1 MNPRVDWRAPVRRGR
16 ATRPAASTPRTR
28 TPSSRGRGCRNAAPS
43 PRPSPTRRSADVEGS
58 PAGAGPSG
66 AQAPVAQRSRIN
78 KRKRSIQ
85 QRLDQQVLEEA
96 EHEARLEESQLET
109 DFNTPEAT
117 IMANRKENL
126 ELQEKM
132 EEARK
137 KVKLEKL
144 DLNIKTA
151 LERFDFAK
159 ASLTMSAAAK
169 IKLVEDDYA
178 KGQLEREK
186 ERRQIEKDEKK
197 MQDTLNRSKTDYAI
211 FHANDS
217 NALENIVAAVQ
228 APPDTE
234 DPHDQDRDD
243 QDTDE
248 EEEEDQD
255 QEDEDTE

>member
-1 MNPRVDWRAPVRRGR
+1 
-16 ATRPAASTPRTR
+16 
-28 TPSSRGRGCRNAAPS
+28 
-43 PRPSPTRRSADVEGS
+43 
-58 PAGAGPSG
+58 
-66 AQAPVAQRSRIN
+66 
-78 KRKRSIQ
+78 
-85 QRLDQQVLEEA
+85 
-96 EHEARLEESQLET
+96 
-109 DFNTPEAT
+109 
-117 IMANRKENL
+117 
-126 ELQEKM
+126 
-132 EEARK
+132 
-137 KVKLEKL
+137 
-144 DLNIKTA
+144 
-151 LERFDFAK
+151 
-159 ASLTMSAAAK
+159 MSAAAK

-186 ERRQIEKDEKK
+186 ERRQIEKEEKK

>member
-1 MNPRVDWRAPVRRGR
+1 M
-16 ATRPAASTPRTR
+16 
-28 TPSSRGRGCRNAAPS
+28 
-43 PRPSPTRRSADVEGS
+43 
-58 PAGAGPSG
+58 
-66 AQAPVAQRSRIN
+66 
-78 KRKRSIQ
+78 
-85 QRLDQQVLEEA
+85 LEEA

-117 IMANRKENL
+117 IMANRRENL

>member
-1 MNPRVDWRAPVRRGR
+1 M
-16 ATRPAASTPRTR
+16 
-28 TPSSRGRGCRNAAPS
+28 
-43 PRPSPTRRSADVEGS
+43 
-58 PAGAGPSG
+58 
-66 AQAPVAQRSRIN
+66 
-78 KRKRSIQ
+78 
-85 QRLDQQVLEEA
+85 LEEA

-228 APPDTE
+228 APEME
-234 DPHDQDRDD
+234 DSHDQDSHD

-255 QEDEDTE
+255 REYEDDE

>member
-1 MNPRVDWRAPVRRGR
+1 M
-16 ATRPAASTPRTR
+16 
-28 TPSSRGRGCRNAAPS
+28 
-43 PRPSPTRRSADVEGS
+43 
-58 PAGAGPSG
+58 
-66 AQAPVAQRSRIN
+66 
-78 KRKRSIQ
+78 
-85 QRLDQQVLEEA
+85 LEEA
-96 EHEARLEESQLET
+96 EHEACLEESQLET

-211 FHANDS
+211 FHADNY
-217 NALENIVAAVQ
+217 NALENLVASVQ
-228 APPDTE
+228 APE
-234 DPHDQDRDD
+234 M
-243 QDTDE
+243 
-248 EEEEDQD
+248 EEDQD
-255 QEDEDTE
+255 QEEEEEEEEDEEDQDQEEEGKD